1 MISALILSLYH
12 LLWIKQ
18 FSDQEPRKKKLKSRK
33 ERNKRRAKAMKVKDV
48 LLADIATRSEVR
60 SIILC
65 NEVCVCLWSNISNTK
80 TVFDYTSK
88 HREESWKYDV
98 QRSIFDGLRGVL
110 IAEETWSWVNDISSQ
125 SKLKLRR
132 KKRNIIVE
140 VYVNWDQIFRNR
152 HSRGLFKLDE
162 SLIILRTVL
171 RLWKNATVI
180 EKRQYI
186 AFISQLFNIT

>member
-152 HSRGLFKLDE
+152 HSRDLFKLDE